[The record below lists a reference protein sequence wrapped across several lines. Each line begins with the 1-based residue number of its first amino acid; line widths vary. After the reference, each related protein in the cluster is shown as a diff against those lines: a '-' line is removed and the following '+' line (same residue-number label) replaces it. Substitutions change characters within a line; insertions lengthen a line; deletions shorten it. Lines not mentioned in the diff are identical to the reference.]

1 MKDRVHKVRVAM
13 NIGYETDSGGGI
25 LNGFPYLT
33 EVVDFKQFKE
43 TIYDSYYVIME
54 MAHERFV
61 SLKSVQ
67 LYLVIAQDIDEENY
81 LEWEY
86 KINMMNLK
94 GYKEKLDHIKELS
107 YGEKCTFFKK
117 LKRKQKI
124 EEIFG

>member
-1 MKDRVHKVRVAM
+1 MKDRVNKVRVAM

-25 LNGFPYLT
+25 LHGFPYLT

-43 TIYDSYYVIME
+43 TIYESYFVIMQ
-54 MAHERFV
+54 MAHEKFV
-61 SLKSVQ
+61 PFNSVK
-67 LYLVIAQDIDEENY
+67 LYLVIAQDIDEETY

-86 KINMMNLK
+86 KINMINIK
-94 GYKEKLDHIKELS
+94 GYKEKLDQVKELS
-107 YGEKCTFFKK
+107 YGERSIFFKK

>member
-1 MKDRVHKVRVAM
+1 
-13 NIGYETDSGGGI
+13 
-25 LNGFPYLT
+25 
-33 EVVDFKQFKE
+33 
-43 TIYDSYYVIME
+43 

-61 SLKSVQ
+61 PLKSVQ
-67 LYLVIAQDIDEENY
+67 LYLVIAQDIDEETY

-107 YGEKCTFFKK
+107 YDEKCKFFKK